1 MINLTLSDE
10 EKLHEILK
18 RIKEQSDAEEV
29 HLITKAGVIIETTEE
44 GDKTTIAA
52 LLAGN
57 VSASEAVSKL
67 KGNKELKSVYSESED
82 EGIYMELVA
91 GELILAVVYRP
102 RKTTLGTV
110 RVWVKRW
117 KPEIEKIIESAKG
130 REPQIQIGKIDI
142 EIGEL
147 FN

>member
-10 EKLHEILK
+10 ERLHEILK
-18 RIKEQSDAEEV
+18 KIKERSEAEEV

-67 KGNKELKSVYSESED
+67 KGNQELKSVYSESEK
-82 EGIYMELVA
+82 EGIYMELVG
-91 GELILAVVYRP
+91 GELIIAVVYNP
-102 RKTTLGTV
+102 KKTALGAVKLWTRKF
-110 RVWVKRW
+110 
-117 KPEIEKIIESAKG
+117 KPEIEEVIEKAKG
-130 REPQIQIGKIDI
+130 REPQVQLGEINV